1 LESKNA
7 GRGES
12 SSPVS
17 SHKETSPQA
26 ARNDVAV
33 QHVSAH
39 ENEQRMTIKKL
50 EEQLQRRNEALA
62 ELQTELDDKE
72 DELLEKDN
80 RIHLLTKQITSKY
93 QLKKTV
99 VGADEVTSSFKKTSE
114 LLRVEALRKN
124 LLQKE
129 GSVRNKI
136 VRMVDEESERSRRSL
151 EMETEIREVRLL
163 DASFSST
170 TKSDPDCG
178 TSEIE
183 SLKQK
188 LSKAESQISY
198 QRGEATFWKQK
209 ALQRTMMEEKEQ
221 LNNSRIPPPDQP
233 HILSHPNC
241 DLASATPEP
250 CKVETLEKQLAEA
263 NDYVQRLEREKST
276 LEQGYREFLEDELA
290 SQKSHDQQRQEL
302 EERLME
308 ATANVKRVEEEKAT
322 MEQGFQEFLE
332 DTLECL
338 KKSEAEVEELRFQ
351 LDGATINTGKAAATQ
366 NEKMM
371 MADDVDYFEA
381 LKERMAQTASQMA
394 KAPWKRSLQP
404 HELQLVETASDLLLE
419 AGQDLALQQWCD
431 RPRLDEVEEARDQAE
446 ADLVLYKKLLDVS
459 NAKVK
464 ELNQELQHSIA
475 RERGSNKQPSFLDNN
490 GDLSVSS
497 TLAEI

>member
-1 LESKNA
+1 MN
-7 GRGES
+7 
-12 SSPVS
+12 
-17 SHKETSPQA
+17 
-26 ARNDVAV
+26 
-33 QHVSAH
+33 
-39 ENEQRMTIKKL
+39 
-50 EEQLQRRNEALA
+50 
-62 ELQTELDDKE
+62 
-72 DELLEKDN
+72 LLEKDN

-93 QLKKTV
+93 QLKKTA

-124 LLQKE
+124 LLQRE

-163 DASFSST
+163 DASSSS

-209 ALQRTMMEEKEQ
+209 ALRRMKMEEKEQ
-221 LNNSRIPPPDQP
+221 LNNSHTTPPDQP
-233 HILSHPNC
+233 HVPSHPNC
-241 DLASATPEP
+241 DPASATTEQ

-263 NDYVQRLEREKST
+263 NAYVQRLEREKST
-276 LEQGYREFLEDELA
+276 LEQGYREFLEDELT
-290 SQKSHDQQRQEL
+290 SQKSHDQKRQEL
-302 EERLME
+302 EELLAE

-338 KKSEAEVEELRFQ
+338 KKSEAEVEELRSQ
-351 LDGATINTGKAAATQ
+351 LDGASIVTGKAVATK
-366 NEKMM
+366 NEKTM
-371 MADDVDYFEA
+371 MADYVDYFEA
-381 LKERMAQTASQMA
+381 LKERMAETASQLA
-394 KAPWKRSLQP
+394 KAPWRRSLQP
-404 HELQLVETASDLLLE
+404 HELQLVETASELLLE

-464 ELNQELQHSIA
+464 ELNQELQELQRIA
-475 RERGSNKQPSFLDNN
+475 REWGRNEQPSFLGNN